1 MINKKLLRDISAL
14 KLDDN
19 FEKLDGPNLTNYEHY
34 LALFIENFPLI
45 ERKMKNALGAQDRK
59 ALAAELNTL
68 CTMLQNIKADD
79 LAAEGSEFLKL
90 LENNDSDN
98 DKIEAFASTFLVSAA
113 MLSIDIHVVK
123 YLEEGTHKE
132 YVQKKNKSNKNNMKA
147 TALKS
152 DKKTILAVDDTA
164 MALTLLKNC
173 LRGTPCNLICV
184 NSGEDALHYLKE
196 NDPDL
201 FILDI
206 EMPQM
211 DGYKLA
217 TKIRETGHEAPII
230 FLTNYSSKEHVMK
243 ALQAGASDFIVKP
256 IYKAN
261 IDEKIHKYLS

>member
-34 LALFIENFPLI
+34 LALFIENFPIL
-45 ERKMKNALGAQDRK
+45 ERKLKNALGVQDKK
-59 ALAAELNTL
+59 AIAEELNTL
-68 CTMLQNIKADD
+68 CTMLQNIQAND
-79 LAAEGSEFLKL
+79 LAAEGSEFLKV
-90 LENNDSDN
+90 LESNDN
-98 DKIEAFASTFLVSAA
+98 EKIEAFISAFLVSSA
-113 MLSIDIHVVK
+113 MLSIDIHMVK
-123 YLEEGTHKE
+123 YLEEGAHKE
-132 YVQKKNKSNKNNMKA
+132 YVQKKNKTNKKNKNVIAQKA
-147 TALKS
+147 

-173 LRGTPCNLICV
+173 LRGTPCNLVCV
-184 NSGEDALHYLKE
+184 NSGEDALEYLKS

-206 EMPQM
+206 EMPEM

-261 IDEKIHKYLS
+261 IDEKIHRYLS